1 MGAANA
7 AARIGAALT
16 GGQPSQ
22 AQASREPA
30 LTPLSIGA
38 EFTQGRSDRKS
49 DLVDLNGDGLPE
61 LIPDGANA
69 NFNFGYR
76 FLGTSRG
83 WADGLMQEENAAV
96 GLSAGLGYGNDI
108 YEYGGGLSASSSRS
122 RQKRVMADING
133 DGLIDVVRV
142 EGDRVK
148 ARLNTG
154 FGFGLEQDIGA
165 LGRSLDALGQGES
178 DALGANAY
186 FTFSIPIPLVVWTI
200 YIIINP
206 GATLGASLNRQVIAL
221 RDADADGLAD
231 LMVTGGLKVGDD
243 LNLRFDNQSA
253 AVYRNPFG
261 THGLLTDVYL
271 ATNPDAAKANYR
283 LSYSRSTPSEND
295 PQSRWVFSELITR
308 HGVDLEDAY
317 GVHDRRTCQAYEQ
330 GYFDRFERRFL
341 GFSLV
346 TIVEGC
352 TTSFDQRRL
361 VQLDLRSQTQLAQV
375 GVAAARD
382 SDQLTGIRRLER
394 VYANRSIYESGML
407 LSESTKDISLPRLV
421 AGAGTPTRTTENTYV
436 LLDVGRSRPERR
448 ECFALSV
455 SDAAAPAPSGLPPM
469 RRMLTTG
476 ATGEGGLIDFPVLFD
491 HGAVQGPCPAVPA
504 FERDPLRL
512 TPVLVQSLQTSTEG
526 DANTLPLRTAIQ
538 FDVDFRARVTR
549 VCDLGNLTL
558 HEDDLCA
565 KYDYDD
571 AVQLSFIHGATGG
584 GTLAF
589 DRRDRVRE
597 IVVRSDSSQQGAISD
612 RRQVPDRRRTAA
624 YDPTTGDLI
633 AQCQFERTAA
643 APDPCTGIQPIPFQ
657 AAPLITANGQ
667 RVAVRRYHYDEFGNI
682 DQYIS
687 PVTADG
693 HFLSRKIVFDDFLAL
708 VEVSEQTDY
717 CKIGAPRGQTDP
729 CLPGSGSAPGT
740 DRALGRFR
748 SQIGDIDWRHAVAT
762 TQVDVNSNVIRTM
775 LDGTGR
781 PVAVFTSW
789 AGDWAEQA
797 DCTKGECSSLSPD
810 PLKAGARL
818 GKLVGYAYR
827 VGDAVGS
834 QPATAVA
841 RITRYG
847 DASLYKSTGNS
858 AQATGRIT
866 FDTDQ
871 HYDQLARL
879 VRTITPAEVCI
890 PGAESP
896 DGAACDQTKRA
907 THAASGIITIDVADR
922 VVDSYLPVPVNGLPA
937 LAAATVGPLAGESLD
952 NAPRT
957 HVVSDG
963 FDRPLSVRL
972 TDGNSYAFR
981 YGLTA
986 LAPSVVRHR
995 TVVRD
1000 ARCVPTA
1007 MDRDERGL
1015 IRAVHEFMN
1024 IGTGA
1029 DFNAHALGSS
1039 FDQAAKPIIVGAG
1052 WVKDMDYGAPQQQ
1065 IVACVE
1071 GDATASANPGD
1082 GTPVVANPLRDPLGE
1097 PGARRRRS
1105 STVYDYDALGQL
1117 IGVHLPNPASVA
1129 PAPPIVPGTKIIR
1142 VGYDALG
1149 RRIATDDPDRG
1160 FEALSY
1166 DLVSNLVCHRS
1177 GPTAGS
1183 DSAFKNMASV
1193 FQHERERAADKRIVG
1208 EDACL
1213 EPESAVRNQIKR
1225 VIRHEY
1231 LYDRLAKVIYR
1242 YPEPI
1247 DKDRKR
1253 VAITYGRADDPND
1266 VAGNRAGRQVMLADL
1281 TGTIS
1286 TAAYHPIGLPE
1297 KVERVMK
1304 AVARGAGAAP
1314 PADVGKSTTI
1324 EGYDAWG
1331 LLGETTLQG
1340 SFPGLRADGSNDPSA
1355 AHSVTI
1361 AERITYRYA
1370 SSEQINEVRIGPC
1383 TLATDGTVDC
1393 KNVPTIGLVTDAE
1406 FDERGN
1412 TLRQAFGNGVVTR
1425 NEFDPRSNRLV
1436 ASYSRIGVPCV
1447 EYGPEDDC
1455 LTSSPPILFQNLS
1468 YRYDAGG
1475 NVVAYNNAPRYAD
1488 LCARDAS
1495 PCPISHRHMG
1505 IQGLLVSKSENN
1517 LAYDE
1522 RGRLKTANKDLSIF
1536 ARNPRAAST
1545 SSERSLTASCPDDV
1559 HCVMDDRTFEAAEPG
1574 EFKISEA
1581 FAFSDSHLLTGIRR
1595 DVNRRLRAAP
1605 LGGAEQTMIRHVYAS
1620 PHPTAP
1626 SASTITSPGPR
1637 EDQTHHQDDFGRTDL
1652 VRCAGCLIRPVPG
1665 EGTFDAQKYNWD
1677 PDDTLVSA
1685 RRRIEP
1691 PANAAANDRSRY
1703 YNQVDQTYDHAGNRA
1718 IKRLASV
1725 TDRSTGSERKLM
1737 RETIYADERLTVM
1750 REVGQKPEALLHVFT
1765 GSTRLASKWIGGD
1778 GIFSYHAQLPT
1789 RTVSDVVY
1797 ARGDDRTTARV
1808 YQQLE
1813 YAAFGELLVGRE
1825 KAIDVAYRSPAERHR
1840 LARPLYRFDAKEL
1853 DEETAL
1859 TYFGAR
1865 HYNQRLGLWLSPD
1878 PILGDYLKGSP
1889 NGGVF
1894 APKNT
1899 SAYAFGWG
1907 NPVSY
1912 REARGRFP
1920 NSVSQWSEAL
1930 QNVAQSGVQLI
1941 PGSYYGGL
1949 ASIEFRRGNYGT
1961 AAIYE
1966 VMGIVDAGLAVFS
1979 MGEGPLLSRGGQVGM
1994 TRITAVAET
2003 ELLAVTRIMPVA
2015 ATAEAELPT
2024 LRISASKYPELA
2036 ENIRNAQLA
2045 GHSEIL
2051 TYGGAAQANRRSALE
2066 GLYKIPKILSRDE
2079 YPFASTLE
2087 GGASSWI
2094 GHIPEWQNR
2103 AQGGILKHFY
2113 ESYGLEYGN
2122 RFRVLIVE

>member
-1 MGAANA
+1 
-7 AARIGAALT
+7 
-16 GGQPSQ
+16 
-22 AQASREPA
+22 
-30 LTPLSIGA
+30 
-38 EFTQGRSDRKS
+38 
-49 DLVDLNGDGLPE
+49 LVDLNGDGLPE
-61 LIPDGANA
+61 LIPDGTNA
-69 NFNFGYR
+69 NFNFGYH

-83 WADGLMQEENAAV
+83 WADGLMQEESAAV

-154 FGFGLEQDIGA
+154 FGFAPEQDIGA

-178 DALGANAY
+178 DTLGANAY

-231 LMVTGGLKVGDD
+231 LMVTGGLKVGED
-243 LNLRFDNQSA
+243 LNLMFDNQSA

-261 THGLLTDVYL
+261 THGLLTGVYL
-271 ATNPDAAKANYR
+271 ATNPDATKANYK
-283 LSYSRSTPSEND
+283 LSYARSTSSEND

-308 HGVDLEDAY
+308 DGVDLEDAY
-317 GVHDRRTCQAYEQ
+317 GVHDRRTCHAYEQ

-341 GFSLV
+341 GFALV

-352 TTSFDQRRL
+352 TTAFQQRKL
-361 VQLDLRSQTQLAQV
+361 VQLDLRSQTQLAQA
-375 GVAAARD
+375 GITAARD
-382 SDQLTGIRRLER
+382 SDQYTGIRRIER
-394 VYANRSIYESGML
+394 VYANRSIYESGVL
-407 LSESTKDISLPRLV
+407 LSESTKDVSLPGLI

-436 LLDVGRSRPERR
+436 LLDVGRSSADRR
-448 ECFALSV
+448 ECFALGV
-455 SDAAAPAPSGLPPM
+455 SDPAAPAPGGLPPM

-476 ATGEGGLIDFPVLFD
+476 EGGLIEFPALFD
-491 HGAVQGPCPAVPA
+491 YGAMQGPCPAVPA

-526 DANTLPLRTAIQ
+526 DANTLRTAIQ
-538 FDVDFRARVTR
+538 FEVDLRARVTR

-558 HEDDLCA
+558 REDDLCA
-565 KYDYDD
+565 EYEYDD
-571 AVQLSFIHGATGG
+571 AIQLSFIHGATGG

-597 IVVRSDSSQQGAISD
+597 IAVRTDSSQQGAISD
-612 RRQVPDRRRTAA
+612 RRKAPDRRRTAA
-624 YDPTTGDLI
+624 YDPKTGDLI
-633 AQCQFERTAA
+633 AQCQFEQTA

-687 PVTADG
+687 PVAADG
-693 HFLSRKIVFDDFLAL
+693 HFLSRKIEFDDFLTL
-708 VEVSEQTDY
+708 VEVGEQTDY

-729 CLPGSGSAPGT
+729 CLPGSGSAPGM
-740 DRALGRFR
+740 DRALGRFL
-748 SQIGDIDWRHAVAT
+748 SKMGDIDWRYAVAT

-781 PVAVFTSW
+781 PVAVFASW
-789 AGDWAEQA
+789 AGDWAEKA

-810 PLKAGARL
+810 PLKTGASL
-818 GKLVGYAYR
+818 GKLVTYAYR
-827 VGDAVGS
+827 VGDAVAS

-841 RITRYG
+841 RVTRYA

-858 AQATGRIT
+858 AQATGRIA

-871 HYDQLARL
+871 HYDQLGRL
-879 VRTITPAEVCI
+879 VRTIAPAEVCI

-896 DGAACDQTKRA
+896 DGAACDQIKRA
-907 THAASGIITIDVADR
+907 THAASGIVTIDAADR

-952 NAPRT
+952 SAPRT

-981 YGLTA
+981 YGLAA
-986 LAPSVVRHR
+986 LAQNVVRHR

-1000 ARCVPTA
+1000 AHCVPTA

-1029 DFNAHALGSS
+1029 DFDAHALGSS
-1039 FDQAAKPIIVGAG
+1039 FDQAARPIIIGAG
-1052 WVKDMDYGAPQQQ
+1052 WVRDIDYGAPQQQ

-1071 GDATASANPGD
+1071 GDATASANPGA
-1082 GTPVVANPLRDPLGE
+1082 GGPVIANPLRDPLSE

-1105 STVYDYDALGQL
+1105 SPVYDYDALGQL
-1117 IGVHLPNPASVA
+1117 TGVHLPNPSSVA
-1129 PAPPIVPGTKIIR
+1129 PAPPIVPGTKVIR

-1177 GPTAGS
+1177 GPAAGS
-1183 DSAFKNMASV
+1183 DSGFKNMGGV
-1193 FQHERERAADKRIVG
+1193 FQHERERTSDAADRRIAG
-1208 EDACL
+1208 EDVCL
-1213 EPESAVRNQIKR
+1213 EPESAVRNQVTR

-1242 YPEPI
+1242 YREPI
-1247 DKDRKR
+1247 DKDRKT
-1253 VAITYGRADDPND
+1253 VAIAYGRADDPND
-1266 VAGNRAGRQVMLADL
+1266 VAANRAGRQITLADV

-1297 KVERVMK
+1297 KIERVIK

-1314 PADVGKSTTI
+1314 PADVGKLTSVET
-1324 EGYDAWG
+1324 YDAWG
-1331 LLGETTLQG
+1331 LLSGTTLQG
-1340 SFPGLRADGSNDPSA
+1340 SFPGLRADGSNDTSA
-1355 AHSVTI
+1355 ARSVRI
-1361 AERITYRYA
+1361 AERISYRYA
-1370 SSEQINEVRIGPC
+1370 SSEQINEVRVGPC
-1383 TLATDGTVDC
+1383 ALATDGTVDC
-1393 KNVPTIGLVTDAE
+1393 KNVPAIGLVTDAA

-1455 LTSSPPILFQNLS
+1455 LTSSPPILFQNVS

-1475 NVVAYNNAPRYAD
+1475 NVVTYNSAPRYAD
-1488 LCARDAS
+1488 LCAPDA
-1495 PCPISHRHMG
+1495 PCPISRIHMG
-1505 IQGLLVSKSENN
+1505 VEGLLVSGSKNN
-1517 LAYDE
+1517 FAYDE

-1536 ARNPRAAST
+1536 ARDPRIRTPSHRNLA
-1545 SSERSLTASCPDDV
+1545 ASCPDDV
-1559 HCVMDDRTFEAAEPG
+1559 HCVMDDITFGAAEPG
-1574 EFKISEA
+1574 ELKISEA
-1581 FAFSDSHLLTGIRR
+1581 FAFSDSHLLTGMRR
-1595 DVNRRLRAAP
+1595 DLNRRLRDAP
-1605 LGGAEQTMIRHVYAS
+1605 LGGAERTTIRHVYAS
-1620 PHPTAP
+1620 AHPTAP

-1637 EDQTHHQDDFGRTDL
+1637 EDQTYRQDDFGRIDSVQCT
-1652 VRCAGCLIRPVPG
+1652 GCLRQPVPG
-1665 EGTFDAQKYNWD
+1665 EGRFEAQKYVWD

-1685 RRRIEP
+1685 LRRIEP
-1691 PANAAANDRSRY
+1691 PAGADPDDEDRY
-1703 YNQVDQTYDHAGNRA
+1703 YNQTDQTYDHAGNRA
-1718 IKRLASV
+1718 IKRLTSV
-1725 TDRSTGSERKLM
+1725 IGSQRKLV
-1737 RETIYADERLTVM
+1737 RETIYADERLTVT
-1750 REVGQKPEALLHVFT
+1750 REVGQKPEALLHVFA

-1778 GIFSYHAQLPT
+1778 GIFTYHAQLPT

-1840 LARPLYRFDAKEL
+1840 LARPLYRFDAKEF

-1865 HYNQRLGLWLSPD
+1865 HYNERLGLWLSPD
-1878 PILGDYLKGSP
+1878 PLLSDYLAGNPS
-1889 NGGVF
+1889 GGVF
-1894 APKNT
+1894 SPKNLT
-1899 SAYAFGWG
+1899 AYGFGWG
-1907 NPVSY
+1907 NPTNAVDES
-1912 REARGRFP
+1912 GGFV
-1920 NSVSQWSEAL
+1920 NI
-1930 QNVAQSGVQLI
+1930 VAGAAIGGAIDLGVQLALI
-1941 PGSYYGGL
+1941 AWGEQKGISWTSFFVSMAAGATNVGL
-1949 ASIEFRRGNYGT
+1949 AEVVAGATARVSTGIAAKAVLRAGLVSGGTLLGVGEQWLRGQEIDVKSALAFAVIGEAAGEIGSAAQGRIRGNIPEVKPEIPEVGYMPDRPLPRTEAGVPIPESQYAHSQLGYAEGRRGGYRQ
-1961 AAIYE
+1961 ARE
-1966 VMGIVDAGLAVFS
+1966 F
-1979 MGEGPLLSRGGQVGM
+1979 GEGGKLVRDIHFTHHGRPGHPMPHQHLYLENPTGGTPMRGPPVPL
-1994 TRITAVAET
+1994 
-2003 ELLAVTRIMPVA
+2003 
-2015 ATAEAELPT
+2015 
-2024 LRISASKYPELA
+2024 
-2036 ENIRNAQLA
+2036 
-2045 GHSEIL
+2045 
-2051 TYGGAAQANRRSALE
+2051 
-2066 GLYKIPKILSRDE
+2066 D
-2079 YPFASTLE
+2079 
-2087 GGASSWI
+2087 
-2094 GHIPEWQNR
+2094 
-2103 AQGGILKHFY
+2103 
-2113 ESYGLEYGN
+2113 
-2122 RFRVLIVE
+2122 